1 MTSSI
6 QKGRGS
12 GLFIKFFVHEHF
24 VTELR
29 RQPSFM
35 DEPINAKRSFAR
47 AFVDIN

>member
-6 QKGRGS
+6 QKGW
-12 GLFIKFFVHEHF
+12 VWHEHL
-24 VTELR
+24 VIKLG